1 MYYKGW
7 LNCIYKLFHQVKV
20 KIEDK
25 GKHLQATE
33 DFLQQHTLVEAQL
46 HGLGKRVRNLNR
58 RSKNMTDLSH
68 PEGAVLDKRLED
80 LTKEYDRSV

>member
-1 MYYKGW
+1 MYIPSCKF
-7 LNCIYKLFHQVKV
+7 KVQV

-33 DFLQQHTLVEAQL
+33 DYLQQHALVEATL

-58 RSKNMTDLSH
+58 RSKNVADLSQQ
-68 PEGAVLDKRLED
+68 EGAVLEKRLDD
-80 LTKEYDRSV
+80 LNKENNR